1 MDNIYTIVRE
11 VGMQVQETE
20 DAFIF
25 SRLSDFVKDTMHI
38 EVSKQELIEAISLYR
53 LKKEA
58 NEKYG
63 CSNISDDWNTA
74 TAQSTYLHN
83 AYMRGYQ
90 DGMNKAHERFEKCL
104 DEMKEGR

>member
-1 MDNIYTIVRE
+1 MDDIYTIVRE
-11 VGMQVQETE
+11 IGMQAQETE

-25 SRLSDFVKDTMHI
+25 NRLSDFVKDTMHI
-38 EVSKQELIEAISLYR
+38 EVSKQELIEAISFYR

-74 TAQSTYLHN
+74 TAQSAYLHN

-90 DGMNKAHERFEKCL
+90 DGTNKAHERFEKCL
-104 DEMKEGR
+104 DEIKER

>member
-1 MDNIYTIVRE
+1 MDDIYTIVRE
-11 VGMQVQETE
+11 IGMQAQETE

-25 SRLSDFVKDTMHI
+25 SRLNNFVKDIMHI

-58 NEKYG
+58 SKKYG
-63 CSNISDDWNTA
+63 CGNISDDWSTA
-74 TAQSTYLHN
+74 IAQSAYLHN

-90 DGMNKAHERFEKCL
+90 DGMSKAHEKFEKCL

>member
-1 MDNIYTIVRE
+1 MDDIYTIVRE
-11 VGMQVQETE
+11 IGMQVQETE

-25 SRLSDFVKDTMHI
+25 SRLSNFVRDTRCI
-38 EVSKQELIEAISLYR
+38 EVSKQEVIEAISLYR

-63 CSNISDDWNTA
+63 YSNISDDWNTA
-74 TAQSTYLHN
+74 TAQSAYLHN

-90 DGMNKAHERFEKCL
+90 DGMNEAYERVEKRL
-104 DEMKEGR
+104 DEMKER

>member
-1 MDNIYTIVRE
+1 MDDTYTIVRE
-11 VGMQVQETE
+11 IGMQVQETE

-25 SRLSDFVKDTMHI
+25 NRLSDFVQDTMHI

-63 CSNISDDWNTA
+63 CSNISNDWNTA
-74 TAQSTYLHN
+74 TAQSAYLHN

-90 DGMNKAHERFEKCL
+90 DGMNKAYEKFEKCL
-104 DEMKEGR
+104 DEIKER

>member
-1 MDNIYTIVRE
+1 MEDIYTTVRE
-11 VGMQVQETE
+11 VSMQVQETE

-25 SRLSDFVKDTMHI
+25 NRLSDFVKDTMCI
-38 EVSKQELIEAISLYR
+38 EVSKQEVIEAISLYR

-74 TAQSTYLHN
+74 TAQSAYLHN

-90 DGMNKAHERFEKCL
+90 DGMSKAHERFEKCL
-104 DEMKEGR
+104 DEMKER

>member
-1 MDNIYTIVRE
+1 MEDIFTTVRE
-11 VGMQVQETE
+11 VCMQAQETE

-25 SRLSDFVKDTMHI
+25 NRLSDFVKNTMHI
-38 EVSKQELIEAISLYR
+38 EISKQELIEAISLYR

-90 DGMNKAHERFEKCL
+90 DGMNEAYKRVEKRL
-104 DEMKEGR
+104 DEMKER

>member
-1 MDNIYTIVRE
+1 MDDIYTIVRE
-11 VGMQVQETE
+11 IGMQVQETE

-25 SRLSDFVKDTMHI
+25 SKLNNIIKDTMHI

-74 TAQSTYLHN
+74 TAQSAYLHN

-90 DGMNKAHERFEKCL
+90 DGINQAYERVEKRL
-104 DEMKEGR
+104 DEMKER

>member
-1 MDNIYTIVRE
+1 MDDINTIVRE
-11 VGMQVQETE
+11 VCMQVQETE

-25 SRLSDFVKDTMHI
+25 SRLSNFVRDTMCI
-38 EVSKQELIEAISLYR
+38 EVSKQELIEAVSLYR

-90 DGMNKAHERFEKCL
+90 DGMNEAYKRVEKRL
-104 DEMKEGR
+104 DEMKER

>member
-1 MDNIYTIVRE
+1 MEDITNTIVRE
-11 VGMQVQETE
+11 VCMQVQETE
-20 DAFIF
+20 DTFIF

-63 CSNISDDWNTA
+63 CSNISDNWNIA
-74 TAQSTYLHN
+74 TAQSAYLHN

-90 DGMNKAHERFEKCL
+90 DGMNEAYERVEKCL
-104 DEMKEGR
+104 DEMKER

>member
-1 MDNIYTIVRE
+1 MDDIYTIVRE

-25 SRLSDFVKDTMHI
+25 NRLNDFVKDTMCI
-38 EVSKQELIEAISLYR
+38 EISKQELVEAISLYR

-90 DGMNKAHERFEKCL
+90 DGINETHEKFEKCL
-104 DEMKEGR
+104 DEMKER

>member
-1 MDNIYTIVRE
+1 MDDIYTIVRE

-25 SRLSDFVKDTMHI
+25 NRLNDFVKDTMCI
-38 EVSKQELIEAISLYR
+38 EISKQELVEAISLYR
-53 LKKEA
+53 LKKEV

-63 CSNISDDWNTA
+63 CNNISDDWNTA
-74 TAQSTYLHN
+74 TAQLTYLHN

-90 DGMNKAHERFEKCL
+90 DGINETHEKFEKCL
-104 DEMKEGR
+104 DEMKER

>member
-1 MDNIYTIVRE
+1 MDDIYTIVRE
-11 VGMQVQETE
+11 IGMQAQETE

-25 SRLSDFVKDTMHI
+25 SRLNNFVRDTMCI

-74 TAQSTYLHN
+74 KAQSAYLHN

-90 DGMNKAHERFEKCL
+90 DGMIKAHERFEKCL
-104 DEMKEGR
+104 DEMKEK

>member
-1 MDNIYTIVRE
+1 MDDIYTIVRE
-11 VGMQVQETE
+11 IGMQAQETE

-25 SRLSDFVKDTMHI
+25 SRLNNFVKDIMHI

-74 TAQSTYLHN
+74 TAQSAYLHN

-90 DGMNKAHERFEKCL
+90 DGMNEAYERFEKRL
-104 DEMKEGR
+104 DEMKER

>member
-1 MDNIYTIVRE
+1 MDDIYTIVRE
-11 VGMQVQETE
+11 IGMQVQETE

-25 SRLSDFVKDTMHI
+25 SKLNNIVKDTMHI

-63 CSNISDDWNTA
+63 CSNISDNWSTA
-74 TAQSTYLHN
+74 IAQSAYLHN

-90 DGMNKAHERFEKCL
+90 DGMNKAHERFEKYL
-104 DEMKEGR
+104 DEMKER

>member
-1 MDNIYTIVRE
+1 MDDIYTIVRE
-11 VGMQVQETE
+11 IGMRVQETE

-25 SRLSDFVKDTMHI
+25 NRLNDIVKDTMHI
-38 EVSKQELIEAISLYR
+38 EVSKQELIEAISLHR

-63 CSNISDDWNTA
+63 CSNISNDWSTA

-83 AYMRGYQ
+83 AYIRGYQ
-90 DGMNKAHERFEKCL
+90 DGMNETHERFEKCL
-104 DEMKEGR
+104 DKIKEDR

>member
-1 MDNIYTIVRE
+1 MDDIYTIVRE

-25 SRLSDFVKDTMHI
+25 NRLSDFVKDTMHI
-38 EVSKQELIEAISLYR
+38 EVFKQELIEAISLYR

-58 NEKYG
+58 NKKYG
-63 CSNISDDWNTA
+63 CGNISDHWSTA
-74 TAQSTYLHN
+74 IAQSAYLHN

-90 DGMNKAHERFEKCL
+90 DGMNIAHEKFEKYL
-104 DEMKEGR
+104 DEMKER

>member
-1 MDNIYTIVRE
+1 MDDIYTIVRE

-25 SRLSDFVKDTMHI
+25 NRLNDFVKDTMCI
-38 EVSKQELIEAISLYR
+38 EISKQELIEAISLYR

-90 DGMNKAHERFEKCL
+90 DGINETHEKFEKCL
-104 DEMKEGR
+104 DEMKER

>member
-1 MDNIYTIVRE
+1 MDDIYTIVRE
-11 VGMQVQETE
+11 IGMQVQETE

-74 TAQSTYLHN
+74 TTQSTYLHN

-90 DGMNKAHERFEKCL
+90 DGMNKAHEKFEKCL
-104 DEMKEGR
+104 DEMKEK

>member
-1 MDNIYTIVRE
+1 MDNINTILRE
-11 VGMQVQETE
+11 IGMQVQETE
-20 DAFIF
+20 DTFMLN
-25 SRLSDFVKDTMHI
+25 RLSDLVEDTMHI
-38 EVSKQELIEAISLYR
+38 EVFKQELIEAISLYR

-74 TAQSTYLHN
+74 AAQSTYLHN

>member
-11 VGMQVQETE
+11 IGMQVQETE

-25 SRLSDFVKDTMHI
+25 NRLSDFIQDTMHI
-38 EVSKQELIEAISLYR
+38 KVSKQELIEAISLYR

-104 DEMKEGR
+104 DEIKER

>member
-1 MDNIYTIVRE
+1 MDDIYTIVRE
-11 VGMQVQETE
+11 IGMQVQETE

-25 SRLSDFVKDTMHI
+25 SKLNNIIKDTMHI

-83 AYMRGYQ
+83 AYMRGHQ
-90 DGMNKAHERFEKCL
+90 DGMNEAYERVEKRL
-104 DEMKEGR
+104 DEMKER

>member
-1 MDNIYTIVRE
+1 MDDIYTIVRE

-25 SRLSDFVKDTMHI
+25 NRLNDFVKDTMCI
-38 EVSKQELIEAISLYR
+38 EISKQELIEAISLYR

-74 TAQSTYLHN
+74 TAQLTYLHN

-90 DGMNKAHERFEKCL
+90 DGINETHEKFEKCL
-104 DEMKEGR
+104 DEMKER

>member
-1 MDNIYTIVRE
+1 MDDIYTIVRE
-11 VGMQVQETE
+11 IGMQAQETE

-25 SRLSDFVKDTMHI
+25 SRLNNFVKDTMHI

-74 TAQSTYLHN
+74 TVQSAYLHN

-90 DGMNKAHERFEKCL
+90 DGMNKVHERFEKCL
-104 DEMKEGR
+104 DEMKER

>member
-1 MDNIYTIVRE
+1 MDDIYTIVRE

-25 SRLSDFVKDTMHI
+25 NRLNNFVQDTMHI

-63 CSNISDDWNTA
+63 CSNISDDWSTA
-74 TAQSTYLHN
+74 TAQSAYLHN

-90 DGMNKAHERFEKCL
+90 DGMNKAYERVEKCL
-104 DEMKEGR
+104 DEMKER

>member
-1 MDNIYTIVRE
+1 MDDIYTIVRE

-25 SRLSDFVKDTMHI
+25 SRLSNFVRDTMRI
-38 EVSKQELIEAISLYR
+38 EVSKQEVIEAISLYR

-63 CSNISDDWNTA
+63 CSDKSDDWNTA
-74 TAQSTYLHN
+74 KIQSAYLHN

-90 DGMNKAHERFEKCL
+90 DGMNETHERFEKYL
-104 DEMKEGR
+104 DEMKER

>member
-1 MDNIYTIVRE
+1 MDNIYTIVRD
-11 VGMQVQETE
+11 VGIQVQETE

-25 SRLSDFVKDTMHI
+25 NRLSDFVKDTMHI

-83 AYMRGYQ
+83 AYMRGHQ
-90 DGMNKAHERFEKCL
+90 DGMNEAHEKFEKYL
-104 DEMKEGR
+104 DEMKER